1 MQEKRDSAKR
11 SAGAASRADRTY
23 IRRRS
28 SRGGAGSKSE
38 GREGKGQDS
47 SVAAEHSYLFVQ
59 GGLFGG

>member
-1 MQEKRDSAKR
+1 MRMASQDSK
-11 SAGAASRADRTY
+11 SAGAASSSDRTH

-38 GREGKGQDS
+38 GREGEGQDG
-47 SVAAEHSYLFVQ
+47 SVAAEHGYLFVQ